1 MNKSVG
7 NDKRKIFKVTVLILA
22 FLVLAAGIGAG
33 VKLSGKQAKSGNTGS
48 EKNGTAA
55 SGSISVV
62 PGNGLEI
69 VKNDVTEEN
78 TEEATEEN
86 TEEATEENT
95 VVVAS
100 NNREPEAKPEVKPEG
115 SGNSGNSGNGGNTGN
130 TGNSGNGGNAG
141 NTGNP
146 GNSGNSGNT
155 GNSGNGGN
163 TGNTGNTGNAPATT
177 EATTGATTEETTEA
191 TTEYDSG
198 WVWVVD
204 REAQWVELP
213 VYEMRCRELCNGCG
227 MDVTTCIAEHF
238 TREALLNNG
247 CGGYHSDYYSVQVG
261 TEWVYEE
268 EQGHWEPS
276 NPEEWEGF

>member
-48 EKNGTAA
+48 EKDGTAA

-78 TEEATEEN
+78 TEEATEEV
-86 TEEATEENT
+86 TEENT

-130 TGNSGNGGNAG
+130 TGNSGNGGN
-141 NTGNP
+141 T
-146 GNSGNSGNT
+146 GNT

-177 EATTGATTEETTEA
+177 EATTEETTEA

-213 VYEMRCRELCNGCG
+213 VYEMRHRDLCNGCG

-238 TREALLNNG
+238 TREALINNG